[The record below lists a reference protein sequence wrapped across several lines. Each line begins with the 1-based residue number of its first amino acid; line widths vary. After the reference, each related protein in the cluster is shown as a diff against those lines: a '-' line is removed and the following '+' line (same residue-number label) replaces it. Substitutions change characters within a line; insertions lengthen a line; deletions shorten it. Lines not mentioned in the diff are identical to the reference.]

1 VLVRIYLL
9 KSTNSSIG
17 EYELG
22 ASSIG
27 EVILLKNG
35 SKVELYYLNQKE
47 LVRSLNCQWV
57 S

>member
-1 VLVRIYLL
+1 
-9 KSTNSSIG
+9 
-17 EYELG
+17 LG